1 MVTSQEVLNAQFH
14 NVRFKEGYSINQVDD
29 YLDDITAVLRAYEN
43 GSPMSPP
50 KVTAKSVMDKRF
62 IVVRWSK
69 SYQPDEVDD
78 LLDAASETL
87 AAYERQYN
95 VTNPQTGTIQAVST
109 KPRGPLSRAIPQVSK
124 KSANPQTTSAHSQHP
139 EPVTVANNNTA
150 TNINPLLPA
159 NFEQESPVAPAAAI
173 AAPVASENQ
182 ASGNTVEHTAKGE
195 RRAQTGLN
203 PALAARLREA
213 KPITGSFPAPL
224 SAPTPI
230 FAPVSTPPTAGTTFL
245 PNQQPAAG
253 QPAAAQPAAGQPAA
267 GQPAAPAFTAQPQAG
282 GSNRSQ
288 ARAVVGSHFTP
299 GPESALP
306 AAGLSAGIGV
316 NAGTRAA
323 AGVTPA
329 IAPQAPTQKAP
340 APVAAQAP
348 APSAQVAPPA
358 PAGQPASAPRVVQG
372 GGANQGRR
380 PLSLRQLLSELQRGL
395 KPTNATQPVP
405 VVLFKDGTVQA
416 VKGVHVTEKAIVI
429 ETM

>member
-124 KSANPQTTSAHSQHP
+124 KSATPQTTSAHSQHP
-139 EPVTVANNNTA
+139 EPVAVANNNTA

-159 NFEQESPVAPAAAI
+159 NFEQDSPVAPAAAV

-182 ASGNTVEHTAKGE
+182 TSGNTVAHTATGE
-195 RRAQTGLN
+195 RKSQTGLN

-230 FAPVSTPPTAGTTFL
+230 FAPVSTPPTAGTKFL

-253 QPAAAQPAAGQPAA
+253 QPAAGQT
-267 GQPAAPAFTAQPQAG
+267 AAPAFTAQPQAG
-282 GSNRSQ
+282 GNNRSQ
-288 ARAVVGSHFTP
+288 ARAVVGSRFTP

-323 AGVTPA
+323 AVVTPA

-340 APVAAQAP
+340 TPVAAQAP
-348 APSAQVAPPA
+348 APSAQVASSA

-416 VKGVHVTEKAIVI
+416 IKGVHVTEKAIVI

>member
-29 YLDDITAVLRAYEN
+29 YLDDITAVLRAYET
-43 GSPMSPP
+43 GTPMSPP

-78 LLDAASETL
+78 LLDAAAETL

-109 KPRGPLSRAIPQVSK
+109 KPRGPLSRAIPQVAK
-124 KSANPQTTSAHSQHP
+124 KSATPQAATHSQHAEVAP
-139 EPVTVANNNTA
+139 AANHSPVTNL
-150 TNINPLLPA
+150 NPLLPA
-159 NFEQESPVAPAAAI
+159 KFEQEAPVAPAAAV
-173 AAPVASENQ
+173 AAPVASEEK
-182 ASGNTVEHTAKGE
+182 T
-195 RRAQTGLN
+195 QTSLN

-230 FAPVSTPPTAGTTFL
+230 FAPVSTPPTAGTKFL
-245 PNQQPAAG
+245 PNQQSTAG
-253 QPAAAQPAAGQPAA
+253 QGATTP
-267 GQPAAPAFTAQPQAG
+267 AQPQAG
-282 GSNRSQ
+282 LGSRSQ
-288 ARAVVGSHFTP
+288 TSQTSQTRAGVGSHFTP

-306 AAGLSAGIGV
+306 AAGLGAGSGV

-323 AGVTPA
+323 TGVAAAGATRVAGVTPA
-329 IAPQAPTQKAP
+329 IAPQAPTQKAS
-340 APVAAQAP
+340 APVAPKAP
-348 APSAQVAPPA
+348 APPTQVAPGA
-358 PAGQPASAPRVVQG
+358 PAGQAAPAPRVVQG
-372 GGANQGRR
+372 GGATQGRR

-395 KPTNATQPVP
+395 KPTNSTQPVP

-416 VKGVHVTEKAIVI
+416 IKGVHVTEKAIVI